1 VSDRPPPHS
10 HLGGGSE
17 PKAEDSRCGLLVF
30 QLAERSMALP
40 LTDVERIT
48 PIAELL
54 CPPGLPQALEGILN
68 LAGVAVPVLRLD
80 RLFGLPHRRLGL
92 YSILIVLRV
101 PREGS
106 IAVLADR
113 VSEILWMP
121 ASAFLPIAPADS
133 FNGLAEAAVAHK
145 DGVIHVLSLTRM
157 LLAKEEEAL
166 AAFQA
171 MAQQRI
177 QDWEAGPYEPHV
189 TSS

>member
-1 VSDRPPPHS
+1 VSGRSLSYSP
-10 HLGGGSE
+10 LGGSSE
-17 PKAEDSRCGLLVF
+17 PNAEDAVRGLLVF

-54 CPPGLPQALEGILN
+54 RPPGLPQALEGILN

-80 RLFGLPHRRLGL
+80 RLFALPPQRLGL
-92 YSILIVLRV
+92 YSILIVLRT
-101 PREGS
+101 PLEDS

-113 VSEILWMP
+113 VNEILWMP
-121 ASAFLPIAPADS
+121 ESAFLPIAPGDS
-133 FNGLAEAAVAHK
+133 FNGFAEAAVAHK

-157 LLAKEEEAL
+157 LLAKEEKAL

-177 QDWEAGPYEPHV
+177 QDWETGPV
-189 TSS
+189 